1 MAIQADVGVDPLY
14 FSGDNLLLEFTV
26 GDGDSPGNPRDLSG
40 VTGITWVLAKKQGGA
55 PLVTKTLGSGVS
67 SPLDA
72 TGRVDVQIDNA
83 DTNTLKGTLYHELQV
98 DNGPQTAAFG
108 DFIIQ
113 DDSAA
118 P

>member
-1 MAIQADVGVDPLY
+1 MAIQADFGLDPLY
-14 FSGDNLLLEFTV
+14 FSGDQVTLEFTIE
-26 GDGDSPGNPRDLSG
+26 DGDNPGNPRDLTG
-40 VTGITWVLAKKQGGA
+40 VTGITWVLAKKQGAA

-72 TGRVDVQIDNA
+72 TGRVDVAIVNA
-83 DTNTLKGTLYHELQV
+83 DTADKKGTLYHELQV
-98 DNGPQTAAFG
+98 DDGPQTGAFG
-108 DFIIQ
+108 DFVIQ

>member
-1 MAIQADVGVDPLY
+1 MAIQADVGVSPVY
-14 FSGDNLLLEFTV
+14 FSGDNLLLEFTID
-26 GDGDSPGNPRDLSG
+26 DGDSPGNPRDLTG
-40 VTGITWVLAKKQGGA
+40 VTGITWVLAKKQGAA
-55 PLVTKTLGSGVS
+55 PLVTKTLADDVS

-72 TGRVDVQIDNA
+72 TGRVDVQINNV
-83 DTNTLKGTLYHELQV
+83 DTATLKGTLYHELQV

-108 DFIIQ
+108 DFVIQ